1 MKKSELKKFIKEE
14 ITNILSEVTLVDK
27 NTSTD
32 EISDIAKNEKSDPS
46 TVKKAIGQAKMTGK
60 PVSVAEVNDEEDS
73 DDTDI
78 FDKEPTAKDLN
89 KNDSVS
95 KSALELS
102 RITKEMKSIVN
113 LWKQAEGAD
122 KDKYLKRLKELT
134 KIKKELE
141 GLL

>member
-14 ITNILSEVTLVDK
+14 IVNILSEVTLVDK

-32 EISDIAKNEKSDPS
+32 EISDIAKNEKSDP
-46 TVKKAIGQAKMTGK
+46 TTIKKAIGQAKMTGK
-60 PVSVAEVNDEEDS
+60 PVSIAEINDDEES

-78 FDKEPTAKDLN
+78 FDKEPTSKDLA
-89 KNDSVS
+89 KGDSIS
-95 KSALELS
+95 KPALELS
-102 RITKEMKSIVN
+102 RVAKEMKSVVN

-122 KDKYLKRLKELT
+122 KDKYLKRLKGLT

-141 GLL
+141 GLF